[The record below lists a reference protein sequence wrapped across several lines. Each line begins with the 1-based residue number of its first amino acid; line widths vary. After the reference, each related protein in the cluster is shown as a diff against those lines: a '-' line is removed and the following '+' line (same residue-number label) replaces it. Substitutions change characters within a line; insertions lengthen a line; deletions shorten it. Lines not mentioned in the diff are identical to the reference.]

1 MGSNLVFLTSLLQI
15 LLAMTPS
22 LSLMNLLKGL
32 IELREILYVYQ
43 FITRENLKGID
54 EQPDGR

>member
-22 LSLMNLLKGL
+22 LSLINLLKGL